1 MLWWFVGVW
10 LASGA
15 VVPVLLLLRAAW
27 RGIFPREI
35 EADQRQA
42 AVEPHSTASAAS
54 TTRSAYGIRRLGS
67 PLARWVFRLQGH
79 APGNARTT
87 PQASHM
93 GRYMLSG
100 LVSIAALI
108 LLFVGSFSDSIIK
121 VRDMPA
127 TSAVAQAPVTQAA
140 VAEAGPIP
148 RLASA
153 VLAACPTQL
162 PATSVQA
169 AADGEHGVARRGLLP
184 DPASPSEAQQVAL
197 IQPRTGDMEERA
209 GDDSS
214 HQTDAA
220 ASQVAAS
227 VALLTVP
234 VAPKGPGAER
244 GWGQRRPGG
253 APVRPDATRASR
265 GTWLFAP
272 NSNGGANS

>member
-35 EADQRQA
+35 EADQRQV

-67 PLARWVFRLQGH
+67 PLAGWVFRLQGH
-79 APGNARTT
+79 VPGNARTT

-127 TSAVAQAPVTQAA
+127 TSAVAQAPVAQAA
-140 VAEAGPIP
+140 VAEAGQIP

-153 VLAACPTQL
+153 GLAACPTQL

>member
-27 RGIFPREI
+27 RGIFPRDI
-35 EADQRQA
+35 EADQRQV

-127 TSAVAQAPVTQAA
+127 TSAVAQAPVAQAA
-140 VAEAGPIP
+140 VAEAGPLP